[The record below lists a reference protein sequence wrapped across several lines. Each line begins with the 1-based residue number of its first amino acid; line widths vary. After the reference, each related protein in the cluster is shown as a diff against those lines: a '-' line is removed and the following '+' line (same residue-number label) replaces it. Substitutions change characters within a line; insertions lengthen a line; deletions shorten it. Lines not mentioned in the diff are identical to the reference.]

1 MPGTFTE
8 FSGWSDREEILLA
21 EIAALLTLTG
31 WAATAGQPNTYDV
44 TVLNVTTPPTGHEA
58 MYRRVTGVREND
70 VELTAQTSV
79 ANVNSNAGSWYWDE
93 AAGKLYVRTTGTA
106 VDPDTKTVVAARV
119 TFYQATRSVV
129 LNRVDGNAD
138 TGYFYAGGLASG
150 GGPTSTEESTDLFS
164 GRSVAWG
171 GECVLVNGHAAWC
184 HLVAAD
190 SGYTFKHQRVVFRL
204 GGRYRG
210 QALDLSQYSAIS
222 TMLIEDIVADDVV
235 CRIALKPVVRLAD
248 VSVPVTPYFES
259 EYPNLGDGVRGTFKG
274 VLYGRAWVQ
283 PALTSTVGFGTW
295 TIADAAYQNLY
306 AVNAVEAVAKND
318 QRRVVLTEGQD
329 YTVNL
334 TACTVTVIS
343 ETFPHT
349 AWTLRVEA
357 TGKSHAH
364 AEAGGAAGMR
374 GYLSTASEIARDLL
388 HSFAGLKA
396 ADVDDAAFDEA
407 HLDAFEEL
415 AVWLPSPRALSSIL
429 STTESEQ
436 PSIER
441 SVQAVIGQNRS
452 GQMTMRV
459 WDPTY
464 DAATLPLLRKEDL
477 SAFSPSPRL
486 ERLTT
491 ATRIW
496 FGRDGRF
503 NTWLLEEKT
512 DDVQRMLTGVD
523 DALEVWTFLR
533 GSGDAGV
540 LASRYQFVTRYSTID
555 VDFVE
560 RGTILALAGVGDRVL
575 VTYSPAPDASG
586 GYTNRVFVVT
596 RVERGYA
603 PVTTLQGQMRDVHL
617 VLNKAGRWKGAAE
630 PAYASATAAERLLA
644 GYWGDTPPTSSLGW
658 Q

>member
-8 FSGWSDREEILLA
+8 FVAWPDREEILLA
-21 EIAALLTLTG
+21 EIGALLTLTG

-44 TVLNVTTPPTGHEA
+44 AVLNRTSPPSGHEA
-58 MYRRVTGVREND
+58 LYRRVTGVRENGT
-70 VELTAQTSV
+70 ELTERTSV

-93 AAGKLYVRTTGTA
+93 AAGRLYVRTTGTA
-106 VDPDTKTVVAARV
+106 VDPDTKTVMAARV

-129 LNRVDGNAD
+129 LNRIDGNAD
-138 TGYFYAGGLASG
+138 TGYFYAGGLAPG

-164 GRSVAWG
+164 GRTVAWG
-171 GECVLVNGHAAWC
+171 GECVLVNGHAGWC
-184 HLVAAD
+184 HLVAPD

-222 TMLIEDIVADDVV
+222 TMLIEDVVADDVV
-235 CRIALKPVVRLAD
+235 CRIALKPIVRLAD
-248 VSVPVTPYFES
+248 VSIPVTPYFES

-283 PALTSTVGFGTW
+283 PALTDTSGFGTW
-295 TIADAAYQNLY
+295 TIADAAHQNLA
-306 AVNAVEAVAKND
+306 AVNAVEAVARND
-318 QRRVVLTEGQD
+318 QRRAVLTEGQD

-343 ETFPHT
+343 ETYPHT

-364 AEAGGAAGMR
+364 AEAGGGIGMR

-407 HLDAFEEL
+407 HLDALEEL
-415 AVWLPSPRALSSIL
+415 AVWLPSPRTLGSIL
-429 STTESEQ
+429 STTESGQ

-441 SVQAVIGQNRS
+441 SVQAIIGQNRS

-464 DAATLPLLRKEDL
+464 DAATLPVLRKEDL
-477 SAFSPSPRL
+477 AAFSPSPRL
-486 ERLTT
+486 ERLAT
-491 ATRIW
+491 ATRVW

-503 NTWLLEEKT
+503 DTWDSVEAV
-512 DDVQRMLTGVD
+512 DAVQQFLTGVS
-523 DALEVWTFLR
+523 DALELWTFLR
-533 GSGDAGV
+533 GAGDADV
-540 LASRYQFVTRYSTID
+540 LAQRYQFVTRYSTID

-560 RGTILALAGVGDRVL
+560 RGTLLALAGVGDRVL

-586 GYTNRVFVVT
+586 AYTDRAFVVT

-603 PVTTLQGQMRDVHL
+603 PVTTVQGQLRDAHL
-617 VLNKAGRWKGAAE
+617 VLNKAGRWKGASE

-644 GYWGDTPPTSSLGW
+644 GYWGDTTPSSSLGW